1 MSNLE
6 KVKKGDTV
14 VMLGFTGMNLGKFTV
29 AGATKTEL
37 SIEAK
42 NGSTLKFSRK
52 SGKQVNVEEGKERY
66 ANRIVLP
73 EDAPAKKERKKPE
86 KPVKPV
92 EIVEE
97 DDVEED
103 DVDGI
108 LASMTLSELFEY
120 AEEEGIDLSKL
131 NKKQRKDK
139 ATVIEAIKEGRE
151 EDDEWE
157 DAE

>member
-97 DDVEED
+97 DDV
-103 DVDGI
+103 DGI

-139 ATVIEAIKEGRE
+139 ATVIEAIKEAQEE